1 MLVRMGVRILLKL
14 LQRKRRKFV
23 IFEKI
28 YFLIKQKFCKHR
40 FRKHFDTHKR
50 EYSCKCVKCGKTMTY
65 DAKGY

>member
-1 MLVRMGVRILLKL
+1 M
-14 LQRKRRKFV
+14 

-50 EYSCKCVKCGKTMTY
+50 EYICKCVKCGKTMTY
-65 DAKGY
+65 DSKGYCYGQIGGRNENQRKYPDEP